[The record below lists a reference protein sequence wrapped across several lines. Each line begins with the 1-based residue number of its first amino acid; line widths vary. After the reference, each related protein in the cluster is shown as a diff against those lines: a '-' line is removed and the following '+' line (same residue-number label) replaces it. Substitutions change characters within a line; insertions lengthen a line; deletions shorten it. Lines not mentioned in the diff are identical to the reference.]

1 MAMGFKEI
9 FIFVV
14 VGCAVSYYLRAQWD
28 SSDRRQTQIFFLWAL
43 AVVLPSL
50 TMALTTT
57 YQLTL
62 PLFFL
67 ATTYLLVIWLYQR
80 WNNDVQQILILSEA
94 EEQKLKTCFP
104 PSLYHYQGLEYRES
118 EIYCH
123 GTLRSQNSQHAYD
136 TINQNI
142 TQNFGDRF
150 ICYLQESQPENR
162 GMYLDNHENT
172 QGNNTNYGF
181 YLIPSHHSH
190 QESHKSHI
198 ADQRQQWIA
207 SSISVMVSAFT
218 VMIVGTNI
226 NHIEDLNFRNLQAG
240 IPYFMGITLI
250 VIARLTAQYVV
261 AKRYKLNFVPPI
273 LLPCISGFGLLGSLH
288 NRVTIPQNPKH
299 QRHFLFELSVITAI
313 ASLVI
318 SIILL
323 FLGNWLLLPTNTIN
337 ATINATNTSINNE
350 TAISASLLPHL
361 NIFDVRNSIFITILQ
376 SVFTSGKTISATNL
390 PTNVSPL
397 TLAGL
402 TGLAI
407 SALQLLPF
415 QYLDG
420 GNLALAMFG
429 HRQAVKISR
438 IVRIVLLAIALIAQ
452 PWLQMYSLLLFLLPP
467 PQPLI
472 VNESIEIST
481 NHDLIGII
489 LLIIALLTILP
500 TSKSLLL

>member
-1 MAMGFKEI
+1 MGFKEI

-14 VGCAVSYYLRAQWD
+14 VGCTVGYYLRSQWS
-28 SSDRRQTQIFFLWAL
+28 SSDRSQTEIFFLWVL

-50 TMALTTT
+50 TMTLTTT

-62 PLFFL
+62 PSIFF

-80 WNNDVQQILILSEA
+80 WNPDIKTIPILSHK

-123 GTLRSQNSQHAYD
+123 GTLRSQNSQYAYD
-136 TINQNI
+136 TISQNI
-142 TQNFGDRF
+142 YQNFGDRF
-150 ICYLQESQPENR
+150 ICYLQESQPDNR
-162 GMYLDNHENT
+162 GLYLGNHEDN
-172 QGNNTNYGF
+172 QGGNANYGF
-181 YLIPSHHSH
+181 YLIPSRHHN
-190 QESHKSHI
+190 QESYI
-198 ADQRQQWIA
+198 ANNYWQQWIA
-207 SSISVMVSAFT
+207 SSISVIVTAFT
-218 VMIVGTNI
+218 VMIVGANI
-226 NHIEDLNFRNLQAG
+226 SHIEDLSFEKLQAG
-240 IPYFMGITLI
+240 IPYLMGISVI
-250 VIARLTAQYVV
+250 VVARLTAQYVV
-261 AKRYKLNFVPPI
+261 TKRYKLNFSPPI
-273 LLPCISGFGLLGSLH
+273 LLPYISGFGWLGSLH
-288 NRVTIPQNPKH
+288 NRVTIPKNPKQ

-313 ASLVI
+313 TSLVI

-323 FLGNWLLLPTNTIN
+323 FLGNWLLIPTNTIN
-337 ATINATNTSINNE
+337 TTISTTINNE
-350 TAISASLLPHL
+350 AAISASFLPYL
-361 NIFDVRNSIFITILQ
+361 NNFEVRNSIFITILQ
-376 SVFTSGKTISATNL
+376 SVFTAGKTINDTDLLTS
-390 PTNVSPL
+390 VSPL
-397 TLAGL
+397 TLAGW

-438 IVRIVLLAIALIAQ
+438 VVRIVLLAIALIAQ

-472 VNESIEIST
+472 INESIEISA
-481 NHDLIGII
+481 NRDLIGIV
-489 LLIIALLTILP
+489 LLVIALLTILP
-500 TSKSLLL
+500 TSKALLL